1 MTAPA
6 RPNDELLPDVAARCS
21 RDSLTGAATNAFG
34 VKTAAAVAG
43 AAPGNVATIVRSGR
57 PDALI
62 PAAVAPARNPP
73 GIVARRSTAGRL
85 LGSGPS
91 TSDPAASAV
100 APVPLL
106 PRVVTAVTARA
117 GAARARPSPAGRGRG

>member
-21 RDSLTGAATNAFG
+21 RDSVTGAATKAFG
-34 VKTAAAVAG
+34 VKTAAALAG
-43 AAPGNVATIVRSGR
+43 AAPGSVATIVRSGR

-62 PAAVAPARNPP
+62 PATVAPARKPP

-85 LGSGPS
+85 LGRAAS
-91 TSDPAASAV
+91 PAASAV
-100 APVPLL
+100 AIVPLL
-106 PRVVTAVTARA
+106 
-117 GAARARPSPAGRGRG
+117 